1 MRGAVHDVRI
11 REVRPSRPPRRRA
24 RAHTRTHTHE
34 HTLHARTHTHAH
46 ECTHTHA
53 RALAPAH
60 ARAHADL
67 EATTANVGVGLHR
80 LIRSVGCVRFRQRP
94 SGAVPRS
101 TPHATHSTHRAARAR
116 CNAEHAPCNAMHRAR
131 RAPQLGA
138 AQQLGSGSVF
148 MPSGDIRRRRAG
160 GRLASLQ
167 RIAQATAERCTAA
180 MLRCAERCACW
191 HRRPRHTAHLAHRRA
206 SCTKHAR
213 SPWRSTTDNGQ
224 LAGMQH
230 TTRAMRCG
238 QRGPREARPHARR
251 AEAARPVAPQCAH
264 VATGVDARAH
274 TAGSGSVC
282 TSYDKTYHRHI
293 ETHNAHSAHAHTRS
307 HARTHTHTHTH
318 SHTDAQRAGGTY
330 LGTAG
335 PPQ

>member
-1 MRGAVHDVRI
+1 
-11 REVRPSRPPRRRA
+11 
-24 RAHTRTHTHE
+24 
-34 HTLHARTHTHAH
+34 
-46 ECTHTHA
+46 
-53 RALAPAH
+53 
-60 ARAHADL
+60 
-67 EATTANVGVGLHR
+67 

-160 GRLASLQ
+160 GRPASLQ
-167 RIAQATAERCTAA
+167 RTAQATAERCTAA

-213 SPWRSTTDNGQ
+213 SPWRSTTYNGQ

-238 QRGPREARPHARR
+238 QRAARGTSARAKGRGRAAGCTAVRPCCNGSRR
-251 AEAARPVAPQCAH
+251 AHSRFRLRVHILRQDLPP
-264 VATGVDARAH
+264 
-274 TAGSGSVC
+274 S
-282 TSYDKTYHRHI
+282 HRK
-293 ETHNAHSAHAHTRS
+293 
-307 HARTHTHTHTH
+307 
-318 SHTDAQRAGGTY
+318 AQRT
-330 LGTAG
+330 
-335 PPQ
+335 